1 MSLQSKLDRFYLD
14 MVINELRLANFSC
27 YEHVT
32 YNSLLYLDIIA
43 YKEHCTA
50 SYIADALHVAKSA
63 VTLKVKE
70 LEKLGLVHKTRSQE
84 DKRVYYLHVNE
95 KLLEDYKA
103 YDRVLHRAL
112 GEIETTF
119 LRRKCGHS
127 AACWIL
133 STVILKTRPDRRER
147 RFWPRIRSKYEFT

>member
-112 GEIETTF
+112 GEIEKTYSPEEVRTF
-119 LRRKCGHS
+119 CSMLDIINRHFEDEARQERAAVS
-127 AACWIL
+127 AEH
-133 STVILKTRPDRRER
+133 KE
-147 RFWPRIRSKYEFT
+147 